1 MASRST
7 QRQFWQEPP
16 QVEEYR
22 ASGGISEGLLLPHS
36 QISIS
41 SPSYSV
47 TNPETLHKA
56 PNYSL
61 EFRFVKRAFDI
72 VFSLLVIVVSLI
84 PSLILAA
91 VIMIDSPGAPIFR
104 QRRIG
109 QHGREIRILKF
120 RTMYSDAHTN
130 PGKYFSPEQLE
141 TWNREQKVDNDPRIT
156 RVGGFLRK
164 TSLDELPQFLNVLAG
179 SMSVVGCRPVT
190 YEETLNFE
198 AQRDLALALK
208 PGITGWWQ
216 VTERNDATWENG
228 RRQEIELYYP
238 HNASTRLDLSIV
250 GRTVVGMLTKTG
262 K

>member
-1 MASRST
+1 
-7 QRQFWQEPP
+7 
-16 QVEEYR
+16 
-22 ASGGISEGLLLPHS
+22 
-36 QISIS
+36 
-41 SPSYSV
+41 
-47 TNPETLHKA
+47 
-56 PNYSL
+56 
-61 EFRFVKRAFDI
+61 
-72 VFSLLVIVVSLI
+72 
-84 PSLILAA
+84 
-91 VIMIDSPGAPIFR
+91 MIDSPGAPIFR

-250 GRTVVGMLTKTG
+250 GRTVVAMLTKTG